1 MPRITEITNE
11 NASAPQRAILAAQEA
26 DGAVFNTSRIWAHR
40 PEAFTGLMGFAD
52 ALENS
57 RTLPP
62 GLVHLTR
69 VRVAQING
77 CPF

>member
-1 MPRITEITNE
+1 MPRISEVTAETAND
-11 NASAPQRAILAAQEA
+11 AQREILAEQEA
-26 DGAVFNTSRIWAHR
+26 AGGVYNTTRVWAHR
-40 PEAFTGLMGFAD
+40 PATFRGLGAFSG
-52 ALENS
+52 ALEGES
-57 RTLPP
+57 TLPP

>member
-11 NASAPQRAILAAQEA
+11 NATDAQRAILDAQEA
-26 DGAVFNTSRIWAHR
+26 DGGVFNTTRVWAHR
-40 PEAFTGLMGFAD
+40 PATSRALATFAD
-52 ALENS
+52 ALTSES
-57 RTLPP
+57 TLPP

>member
-1 MPRITEITNE
+1 MPRISEITSE
-11 NASAPQRAILAAQEA
+11 SANDAQRAILDAQEA
-26 DGAVFNTSRIWAHR
+26 DGAVFNTTRIWAHR
-40 PEAFTGLMGFAD
+40 PAAYEGLSTFAEALTT
-52 ALENS
+52 ES
-57 RTLPP
+57 TLPP

>member
-1 MPRITEITNE
+1 MPRITEITSE
-11 NASAPQRAILAAQEA
+11 NATEAQRAILDAQEA
-26 DGAVFNTSRIWAHR
+26 DGGVFNTTRIWAHR
-40 PEAFTGLMGFAD
+40 PGAAQGLGTFAD
-52 ALENS
+52 ALTTEG
-57 RTLPP
+57 TLPP

>member
-1 MPRITEITNE
+1 MPRITEITSE
-11 NASAPQRAILAAQEA
+11 NANDRQRAILDAQEA
-26 DGAVFNTSRIWAHR
+26 DGGVFNTTRVWAHR
-40 PEAFTGLMGFAD
+40 PATFEGLGTFAD
-52 ALENS
+52 ALTTES
-57 RTLPP
+57 TLPP

>member
-1 MPRITEITNE
+1 MPRITEITSE
-11 NASAPQRAILAAQEA
+11 NASDAQRAILDAQEA
-26 DGAVFNTSRIWAHR
+26 VGDVYNTTRIWAHR
-40 PEAFTGLMGFAD
+40 PAATEGLGTFAD
-52 ALENS
+52 ALTTES
-57 RTLPP
+57 TLPP

>member
-1 MPRITEITNE
+1 MPRITEITSD
-11 NASAPQRAILAAQEA
+11 NASDEQRAILEAQEA
-26 DGAVFNTSRIWAHR
+26 DSGVFNTTRVWAHR
-40 PEAFTGLMGFAD
+40 PATFVGLGTFAD
-52 ALENS
+52 ALTTES
-57 RTLPP
+57 TLPP

>member
-1 MPRITEITNE
+1 MARIHEITKETAND
-11 NASAPQRAILAAQEA
+11 AQREILAEQEA
-26 DGAVFNTSRIWAHR
+26 AGGVYNTTRIWAHR
-40 PEAFTGLMGFAD
+40 PATLKGLGAFAE
-52 ALENS
+52 ALEGES
-57 RTLPP
+57 TLPP